1 MDKKN
6 PNGRGTVSAGLIGQT
21 VRQSLALVASLALVL
36 APAAW
41 AADGRTVLKPGWNMF
56 SPQQDV
62 EVGQQVSKDAER
74 QVPMLNNAR
83 VDNYQNNLGRKLAA
97 HAPGEKYPYQ
107 FKVVND
113 RTINAFALP
122 GGPIYINRGVIEA
135 ADNEAQLAGVIA
147 HETSH
152 VALRHGTNQVS
163 KAYVAQVPLAILGG
177 MLGSNSTKAV
187 LAQLGAGF
195 AVNSLLLKYSRTAES
210 QADMMGTQI
219 LYDAGYDPRA
229 MGQFFEKIQGD
240 QTGRTVEFF
249 SNHPSP
255 DNRIER
261 MNQEVD
267 KLGGPQRGYTTD
279 SREFQDIKRYVLSLP
294 APPAKGTQQALQGD
308 RDRDDRNQ
316 SGTPEL
322 RIVSASYGA
331 NKQFNDVRQ
340 RLESRVQNNRLDLK
354 VNNSSMGGDPSR
366 GNSKTLRIQYEWDN
380 RSYDVVARENQR
392 VLIPTDQQVS
402 DTNQANN
409 SMALRIVSASYG
421 SNNRSNDVRQLL
433 QSRVQNDRLNLVVNS
448 STMGGD
454 PSRGSAKSLRMT
466 YEWAGRAFSVVA
478 QDNQRLLVP
487 TDQQVRDSGG
497 QSGTSIEWPSEQ
509 MKAFENSIV
518 RIQYPDNWQPYGQG
532 DAVSIAPRGG
542 LVDDGNGNQA
552 LAYGVIVNIY
562 DPHLDGYGQQLQ
574 GPDYNRGS
582 GQDPSAHLRLERAT
596 DELVKEFQQSNRNMR
611 VVRRHEDIRVNGEDA
626 CSTYLT
632 NDSPLG
638 GRETNWLVTVQRP
651 EGLVFFVFVAP
662 DRDFQNYDRTF
673 QQMLYSVRFRQ

>member
-1 MDKKN
+1 MNKAH
-6 PNGRGTVSAGLIGQT
+6 AGKVQD
-21 VRQSLALVASLALVL
+21 VFRPALVVVAVLSLIL
-36 APAAW
+36 APTAQ
-41 AADGRTVLKPGWNMF
+41 ADDRTLLKPGWNMF
-56 SPQQDV
+56 SAQQDV
-62 EVGQQVSKDAER
+62 EVGQQVSRDAER
-74 QVPMLNNAR
+74 QLPMLNNAR
-83 VDNYQNNLGRKLAA
+83 VDNYLNNLGRKLAA

-122 GGPIYINRGVIEA
+122 GGPVYIHRGVIEA
-135 ADNEAQLAGVIA
+135 ADTESQLAGVIA
-147 HETSH
+147 HEISH
-152 VALRHGTNQVS
+152 VALRHGTNQAS

-177 MLGSNSTKAV
+177 ALGSNSAGAV

-195 AVNSLLLKYSRTAES
+195 AMNSLLLKYSRTAES
-210 QADMMGTQI
+210 QADTMGTQI
-219 LYDAGYDPRA
+219 LYDSGYDPRA
-229 MGQFFEKIQGD
+229 MAQFFEKIQSD

-255 DNRIER
+255 DHRIDR
-261 MNQEVD
+261 VDQEVD

-294 APPAKGTQQALQGD
+294 APPARGTQQALQGD
-308 RDRDDRNQ
+308 RGRNDRNQ

-331 NKQFNDVRQ
+331 NNQFNDVRQ
-340 RLESRVQNNRLDLK
+340 RLQSRVQNNRLDLK

-366 GNSKTLRIQYEWDN
+366 GNSKTLRMRYEWDN
-380 RSYDVVARENQR
+380 RSYNVVARENER
-392 VLIPTDQQVS
+392 VLI
-402 DTNQANN
+402 
-409 SMALRIVSASYG
+409 
-421 SNNRSNDVRQLL
+421 
-433 QSRVQNDRLNLVVNS
+433 
-448 STMGGD
+448 
-454 PSRGSAKSLRMT
+454 
-466 YEWAGRAFSVVA
+466 
-478 QDNQRLLVP
+478 P

-497 QSGTSIEWPSEQ
+497 QSGTSTEWPSER
-509 MKAFENSIV
+509 MKAFENSIL

-532 DAVSIAPRGG
+532 DAVTIAPRGG

-574 GPDYNRGS
+574 GPGYNQGS
-582 GQDPSAHLRLERAT
+582 GQDSSAHLRLEQAT

-611 VVRRHEDIRVNGEDA
+611 VVRRHEDTRVNGEDA

-673 QQMLYSVRFRQ
+673 QQMLYSVRLNR